1 MARLL
6 QALFLTAS
14 AGRALASC
22 AYGTFLHPRAE
33 GEEVPVATFGYT
45 GVIGPHNWAAL
56 ELPTN
61 NACATGTR
69 QSPIDMVAN
78 VFEVIPASDVT
89 IEVND
94 MPDGADFENLG
105 STVEVITQGGT
116 LAFDGKTFELQQ
128 FHFHLPSEHLD
139 NGTSQAMEMHMVWQS
154 AAAEIAVVGL
164 YINIATGEVT
174 TNITA
179 PATKRE
185 ITSRSRLFGK
195 RQAQAP
201 VAGATGPTTL
211 LETIFSVVDQI
222 STPGTKVKTPPLVM
236 SEVVDLI
243 KAGSFQAYSG
253 SLTTP
258 PCSEGVNWRVSTQKL
273 SISPASF
280 VKARDVIGFNSR
292 FPQNT
297 PGQPN
302 ILMVSALGSAAA
314 AVSLSSTPAKA
325 A

>member
-14 AGRALASC
+14 AGQALASC
-22 AYGTFLHPRAE
+22 AYGTHLHRRAE
-33 GEEVPVATFGYT
+33 NGEVPISTFGYT
-45 GVIGPHNWAAL
+45 GVTGPHNWAAL
-56 ELPTN
+56 NLPTN
-61 NACATGTR
+61 GACATGTR
-69 QSPIDMVAN
+69 QSPIDMLEN
-78 VFEVIPASDVT
+78 VFELIPASAVS

-94 MPDGADFENLG
+94 MPQGADFENLG

-154 AAAEIAVVGL
+154 AAGEIAVVGL
-164 YINIATGEVT
+164 YINIATGEASANV
-174 TNITA
+174 TA
-179 PATKRE
+179 PAAKRE
-185 ITSRSRLFGK
+185 LARSSRFFQK
-195 RQAQAP
+195 RQAENPA
-201 VAGATGPTTL
+201 VGGNGPTTL

-273 SISPASF
+273 SVSPASF
-280 VKARDVIGFNSR
+280 IKARDVIGFNSR

-302 ILMVSALGSAAA
+302 ILMISALGSAAA
-314 AVSLSSTPAKA
+314 AVSVQGTA